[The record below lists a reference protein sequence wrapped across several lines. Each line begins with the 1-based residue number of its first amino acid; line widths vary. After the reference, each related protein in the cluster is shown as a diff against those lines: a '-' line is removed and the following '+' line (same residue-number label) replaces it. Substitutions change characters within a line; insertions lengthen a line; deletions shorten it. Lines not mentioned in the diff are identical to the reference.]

1 MEDKIA
7 AKQLEI
13 NGVVQGVGFRPFLF
27 TLAQQYG
34 LTGEVY
40 NTPGGV
46 LAKVEGSGKSIDK
59 FVHDI
64 QAKQPLLASVNHIA
78 ARQISVKGFKDFQII
93 QSKSSDSSDTLI
105 SPDVSICTDCLFEML
120 DPNNRRFE
128 YPFINC
134 TNCGPRFTIIKDIP
148 YDRPKTSMNDF
159 QMCPDCLNEYENPMD
174 RRFHAQPNACKV
186 CGPNVFLTDNS
197 GRKIDLQF
205 KDVLEMAGKLLKKG
219 KILAIKGL
227 GGFHLA
233 VDASNDKAVHLL
245 RQKKQRPHKPFA
257 LMARP
262 VLKIEPVSKRW
273 PDSKIFEYVH
283 VSDKENRLLNSFRRP
298 IVLLEKKILLK
309 KKQKAGNTGL
319 SPAIAPLNTCLGV
332 MLPYTPLHYLLLE
345 KGPDIL
351 VMTSGNR
358 PGEPLSIDN
367 KDALDAFSHI
377 ADYFLFHDRDIYFRA
392 DDSIVRVQAG
402 HTRFFRR
409 SRGYAPLP
417 LELDM
422 IFDKNLPSI
431 LGCGAGM
438 KNTICLTKKSR
449 FFLSQH
455 IGEIDNHKVYDFY
468 NRSID
473 HLKKILNINPKII
486 AHDMHPDYMSTQ
498 YAKNLARIGKKSVA
512 IQHHHAHAVSCMAE
526 NGINEPV
533 IAITLDGTGYGIDG
547 NIWGG
552 EILLCTP
559 ADFTRKAHLA
569 YINMPGGDK
578 TVLEPWRMAASVLF
592 KTFGTSFMDL
602 DIQYIKEMDT
612 KKLEFI
618 TDMIQKN
625 LNSPLTSSAG
635 RLFDAVSSL
644 LCQRHIISHES
655 QAAMELEY
663 VAAEAKLECKQKPYA
678 FSVIEKNS
686 SNKNINS
693 SEKCFEIDFMPCIR
707 EIVGDLMNKTSNSII
722 SQKFHQTM
730 ITSFAQTAKKI
741 ALATE
746 IDKIVLSGGV
756 FNNNMILTGMIKSLE
771 ENNLKVFTH
780 SKIPA
785 GDGGICL
792 GQVVSAVAQM

>member
-27 TLAQQYG
+27 TLAKQYD

-46 LAKVEGSGKSIDK
+46 LAIVEGCAKSIDK
-59 FVHDI
+59 FIHDI

-78 ARQISVKGFKDFQII
+78 AQQIPVKGFKDFQII

-105 SPDVSICTDCLFEML
+105 SPDVSICADCLFEML

-159 QMCPDCLNEYENPMD
+159 QMCTDCLKEYEDPMN

-197 GRKIDLQF
+197 GRKIDLQP
-205 KDVLEMAGKLLKKG
+205 KDVLEMAGDLLKKG

-262 VLKIEPVSKRW
+262 VLKIEPVSK
-273 PDSKIFEYVH
+273 IFEYVH

-309 KKQKAGNTGL
+309 RKQTAGNTWL
-319 SPAIAPLNTCLGV
+319 SPAIAPLNSCLGV

-422 IFDKNLPSI
+422 VLDKNLPSI

-449 FFLSQH
+449 AFLSQH

-468 NRSID
+468 CRSID

-498 YAKNLARIGKKSVA
+498 YAKNLARTGKKSVA

-526 NGINEPV
+526 NSINEPV
-533 IAITLDGTGYGIDG
+533 IAITLDGTGYGTDG

-552 EILLCTP
+552 EILLCTH
-559 ADFTRKAHLA
+559 ADFTRKAHLS

-578 TVLEPWRMAASVLF
+578 AVLEPWRMAASVLF

-602 DIQYIKEMDT
+602 DIQYIQEMDT

-618 TDMIQKN
+618 IEMIQKG

-663 VAAEAKLECKQKPYA
+663 IAAEPKFKNKQTPYA
-678 FSVIEKNS
+678 FSIIEKNS
-686 SNKNINS
+686 SSKNIHNS
-693 SEKCFEIDFMPCIR
+693 DKCFEIDFMPCIC
-707 EIVGDLMNKTSNSII
+707 EIVDDLLYKTSNSII
-722 SQKFHQTM
+722 SQRFHQTM
-730 ITSFAQTAKKI
+730 ITSFAQTAKRI

-756 FNNNMILTGMIKSLE
+756 FNNNMILTGMIKALE

-780 SKIPA
+780 SKVPA